1 MKIRALITRP
11 HEKGEQLAR
20 QIKAAHGAALC
31 CPFIDISAGQQFDK
45 VSSLLEK
52 LQPGDYIIAISDNA
66 VEYANSSLTLGNKTW
81 PQQINYISVGP
92 TTAKRWQKYGVNHVE
107 IPDTHDSE
115 GVLKLLAN
123 VLVTGKNIVILR
135 GNGGR
140 ETMAE
145 DLIKRTANVTYC
157 EVYQRTVPNY
167 DPEVLINKWQQFAIN
182 SVIITS
188 GEILSN
194 LIKTIPYTAL
204 PWILNLN
211 FIVPSQRIAAL
222 AHGLGIEHVTI
233 ASGASNNSLFN
244 AVKQLDMQIGI
255 S

>member
-11 HEKGEQLAR
+11 RVKGEQLAR
-20 QIKAAHGAALC
+20 QIEAANGAALC
-31 CPFIDISAGQQFDK
+31 CPFIDISAGQQFNK

-66 VEYANSSLTLGNKTW
+66 INYANRSLIQENKTW
-81 PQQINYISVGP
+81 PQHINYIAVGP
-92 TTAKRWQKYGVNHVE
+92 TTALRWQKYGINHAK
-107 IPDTHDSE
+107 IPQTHDSE
-115 GVLKLLAN
+115 GVLKLLINTA
-123 VLVTGKNIVILR
+123 GEHKNIVILR

-145 DLIKRTANVTYC
+145 DLIQRSANVTYC
-157 EVYQRTVPNY
+157 EVYQRSSPDY
-167 DPEVLINKWQQFAIN
+167 EPELLINKWQQFAIN

-188 GEILSN
+188 GEILGN

-204 PWILNLN
+204 PWVLNLH

>member
-11 HEKGEQLAR
+11 RAKGEQLVR
-20 QIKAAHGAALC
+20 LIEAANGAALC
-31 CPFIDISAGQQFDK
+31 CPFIEISAGGQFDK

-52 LQPGDYIIAISDNA
+52 LQPDDYIIAISDNA
-66 VEYANSSLTLGNKTW
+66 VNYANTSLINANKAW
-81 PQQINYISVGP
+81 PQQVNYIAVGP
-92 TTAKRWQKYGVNHVE
+92 TTAKCWHKYGINHAK
-107 IPDTHDSE
+107 IPRTHDSE
-115 GVLKLLAN
+115 GVLALLTN
-123 VLVTGKNIVILR
+123 TQVEHKNIVILR

-145 DLIKRTANVTYC
+145 DLTKRTANVTYC
-157 EVYQRTVPNY
+157 EVYQRTAPY
-167 DPEVLINKWQQFAIN
+167 YEPEQLVNKWQQFAIN

-188 GEILSN
+188 GEILGN

-204 PWILNLN
+204 PWILNLH

-222 AHGLGIEHVTI
+222 ANELGIEHVTI

>member
-1 MKIRALITRP
+1 MNIRALITRP
-11 HEKGEQLAR
+11 LVKGEQLAR
-20 QIKAAHGAALC
+20 QIEAANGAALC

-45 VSSLLEK
+45 VSQLLEN
-52 LQPGDYIIAISDNA
+52 LQPNDYIIAISDNA
-66 VEYANSSLTLGNKTW
+66 VNYANTSLMLDNKTW

-92 TTAKRWQKYGVNHVE
+92 TTAQSWQKHGVNNAK
-107 IPDTHDSE
+107 IPATHDSE
-115 GVLKLLAN
+115 GVLKLLKN
-123 VLVTGKNIVILR
+123 VSVADKNIVILR

-145 DLIKRTANVTYC
+145 DLTKRTANVTYC
-157 EVYQRTVPNY
+157 EVYQRTAPNY

-188 GEILSN
+188 GEILGN
-194 LIKTIPYTAL
+194 LIKTIPDTAL
-204 PWILNLN
+204 PWILNLH

-222 AHGLGIEHVTI
+222 AHGLGITHVTI

>member
-11 HEKGEQLAR
+11 QTKGEQLVR
-20 QIKAAHGAALC
+20 QIEAANGAALC
-31 CPFIDISAGQQFDK
+31 CPFIDISVGHQFDQ
-45 VSSLLEK
+45 VSTLLEK

-66 VEYANSSLTLGNKTW
+66 VNYAHSSLMNENKTW
-81 PQQINYISVGP
+81 PQQINYIAVGA
-92 TTAKRWQKYGVNHVE
+92 TTAKCWHKYDVNNAQ
-107 IPDTHDSE
+107 IPHSHDSE
-115 GVLKLLAN
+115 GVLALLAN
-123 VLVTGKNIVILR
+123 AAVEHKNIVILR

-145 DLIKRTANVTYC
+145 DLTQRAANVTYC
-157 EVYQRTVPNY
+157 EVYQRSAPHY
-167 DPEVLINKWQQFAIN
+167 DAERLINKWQQFAIN

-188 GEILSN
+188 GEILGN

-204 PWILNLN
+204 PWILNLH

-222 AHGLGIEHVTI
+222 AHELGIEHVTI
-233 ASGASNNSLFN
+233 ANGASNNSLFN

>member
-11 HEKGEQLAR
+11 RAKGEQLAR
-20 QIKAAHGAALC
+20 QIEAAQGAALC
-31 CPFIDISAGQQFDK
+31 CPFIDISAGQEFDK

-52 LQPGDYIIAISDNA
+52 LQPDDYIIAISDNA
-66 VEYANSSLTLGNKTW
+66 VNYANASLISENKRW

-92 TTAKRWQKYGVNHVE
+92 TTAQRWHKYGINHTE

-115 GVLKLLAN
+115 GVLKLLKN
-123 VLVTGKNIVILR
+123 VPVEHKNIVILR

-145 DLIKRTANVTYC
+145 DLTKRTANVTYC
-157 EVYQRTVPNY
+157 EVYQRTAPHY
-167 DPEVLINKWQQFAIN
+167 DPEQLINKWQQFAIN

-188 GEILSN
+188 GEILGN

-204 PWILNLN
+204 PWILNLH

-222 AHGLGIEHVTI
+222 AYTLGIKHVTI

-244 AVKQLDMQIGI
+244 AIEQLDMQIGI

>member
-20 QIKAAHGAALC
+20 QIEAANGAALC

-45 VSSLLEK
+45 VSPLLEN
-52 LQPGDYIIAISDNA
+52 LQSDDYIIAISDNA
-66 VEYANSSLTLGNKTW
+66 VNYANASLILDNKAW
-81 PQQINYISVGP
+81 PQQINYIAVGP
-92 TTAKRWQKYGVNHVE
+92 TTAKSWQKYGIRHAK
-107 IPDTHDSE
+107 IPDSHDSE
-115 GVLKLLAN
+115 GVLKLFANVSLAN
-123 VLVTGKNIVILR
+123 KNIVILR

-145 DLIKRTANVTYC
+145 DLRRRTANVTYC
-157 EVYQRTVPNY
+157 EVYQRTVPDY
-167 DPEVLINKWQQFAIN
+167 DQEMLINKWQQFAIN

-188 GEILSN
+188 GEILGN

-204 PWILNLN
+204 PWILNLH
-211 FIVPSQRIAAL
+211 FIVPSPRIAAL
-222 AHGLGIEHVTI
+222 AHELGIAHVTI

>member
-11 HEKGEQLAR
+11 RAKGEQLAR
-20 QIKAAHGAALC
+20 QIEVANGAALC
-31 CPFIDISAGQQFDK
+31 CPFIDISTGPQFES
-45 VSSLLEK
+45 VSTLLDK
-52 LQPGDYIIAISDNA
+52 LQSGDYIIAISDNA
-66 VEYANSSLTLGNKTW
+66 VNYANASLMNENKTW
-81 PQQINYISVGP
+81 PQQINYIAVGP
-92 TTAKRWQKYGVNHVE
+92 TTAKSWQKNGIQHAKT
-107 IPDTHDSE
+107 PDSHDSE

-123 VLVTGKNIVILR
+123 VSVANKNIIILR

-157 EVYQRTVPNY
+157 EVYQRTVPSY
-167 DPEVLINKWQQFAIN
+167 EPALLINKWQQFAIN

-188 GEILSN
+188 GEILGN

-204 PWILNLN
+204 PWILNLH
-211 FIVPSQRIAAL
+211 FIVPSPRIAAL
-222 AHGLGIEHVTI
+222 AHELGIEHVTI
-233 ASGASNNSLFN
+233 ARGASNNSLFN

>member
-11 HEKGEQLAR
+11 RAKGEQLAR
-20 QIKAAHGAALC
+20 QIEAADGAALC
-31 CPFIDISAGQQFDK
+31 CPFIDISAGSEFNK

-52 LQPGDYIIAISDNA
+52 LQPDDYIIAISDNA
-66 VEYANSSLTLGNKTW
+66 VNYANTSLINEHRTW
-81 PQQINYISVGP
+81 PQRINYIAVGP
-92 TTAKRWQKYGVNHVE
+92 TTAKCWRLHGIKNTNVPN
-107 IPDTHDSE
+107 THDSE
-115 GVLKLLAN
+115 GVLKLLQNAS
-123 VLVTGKNIVILR
+123 VEHKNIVILR

-145 DLIKRTANVTYC
+145 DLIKRSANVTYC
-157 EVYQRTVPNY
+157 EVYQRTAPTY
-167 DPEVLINKWQQFAIN
+167 DPELLINKWQQFAIN

-188 GEILSN
+188 GEILGN

-204 PWILNLN
+204 PWILNLH

-222 AHGLGIEHVTI
+222 AHKLGIEHVTI

>member
-11 HEKGEQLAR
+11 RVKGEQLAR
-20 QIKAAHGAALC
+20 QIEAANGAALC

-45 VSSLLEK
+45 VSSILEK
-52 LQPGDYIIAISDNA
+52 LQPDDYIIAISDNA
-66 VEYANSSLTLGNKTW
+66 VNYANTSLINANKTW
-81 PQQINYISVGP
+81 PQQINYIAVGP
-92 TTAKRWQKYGVNHVE
+92 TTALSWQKYGINHAR

-123 VLVTGKNIVILR
+123 ASVEHKKIVILR

-145 DLIKRTANVTYC
+145 DLTQRTANVTYC
-157 EVYQRTVPNY
+157 EVYQRTAPSY
-167 DPEVLINKWQQFAIN
+167 DPDILINKWQQFAIN

-188 GEILSN
+188 GEILGN

-204 PWILNLN
+204 PWILNLH

-222 AHGLGIEHVTI
+222 AHTLGIKHVTV

-244 AVKQLDMQIGI
+244 AIKQLDMQIGI

>member
-11 HEKGEQLAR
+11 RVKGEQLAR
-20 QIKAAHGAALC
+20 QITAADGAALC
-31 CPFIDISAGQQFDK
+31 CPFIEISAGQQFTK
-45 VSSLLEK
+45 VSSLLAE
-52 LQPGDYIIAISDNA
+52 LQPDDYIIAISDNA
-66 VEYANSSLTLGNKTW
+66 VNYANTSLINANRAW
-81 PQQINYISVGP
+81 PQKINYIAVGP
-92 TTAKRWQKYGVNHVE
+92 TTALSWQKYGINHAQ

-123 VLVTGKNIVILR
+123 TSVEHKKIVILR

-140 ETMAE
+140 ETLAE
-145 DLIKRTANVTYC
+145 DLTQRTANVTYC
-157 EVYQRTVPNY
+157 EVYQRTAPDY
-167 DPEVLINKWQQFAIN
+167 DPDMLINKWQQFAIN

-188 GEILSN
+188 GEILGN

-204 PWILNLN
+204 PWILNLH

-222 AHGLGIEHVTI
+222 AHTLGIEHVTI
-233 ASGASNNSLFN
+233 ATGASNDSLFN
-244 AVKQLDMQIGI
+244 AIKQLDMQIGI